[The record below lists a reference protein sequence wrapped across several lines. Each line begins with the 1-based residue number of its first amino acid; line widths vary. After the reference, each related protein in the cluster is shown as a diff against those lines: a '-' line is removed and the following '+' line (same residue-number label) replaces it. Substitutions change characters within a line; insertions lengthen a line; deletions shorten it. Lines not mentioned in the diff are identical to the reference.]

1 MAGEKSG
8 PRPRWAAG
16 LRVGWLCALAGSVAA
31 AGCGPGAPAE
41 TPAGL
46 AAPRPN
52 LLLVTLDTTRA
63 DRLGCYGARDASTP
77 NLDRIAREG
86 VLAERAVAVAPITLP
101 SHASILTSLFP
112 PRHGVRDNS
121 DFRLPEAV
129 TTLAEHLK
137 GHGYR
142 TAAAVGSYMLSSVFG
157 VAQGF
162 DRYDEPRPFAADAGP
177 RGVGVRFREILERP
191 ASEVT
196 DAAFSALAGAGERP
210 FFLWTH
216 YFDPH
221 ADYRPPPP
229 YAERFQAR
237 PYDGEIAYT
246 DAEVGRLLGALGK
259 QGLLDS
265 TLVVVT
271 ADHGESL
278 GEHGEL
284 THGLFV
290 YQATLRVPL
299 LMRWPGVLP
308 AGRRLAAAVSVADIA
323 PTVLELMGL
332 PPLPDA
338 QGQSFAAA
346 ARGGPEREQGP
357 VYAESLL
364 PERAYGWCRL
374 VSIERSSLK
383 LIEAP
388 EPELYD
394 LAADPNETRNLAS
407 ARPADAAD
415 LSKRLREMLE
425 AFGVEETSAPMPL
438 DEEQRAR
445 LRSLGYL
452 PSPRRTR
459 TGASRPDPKRLVS
472 IHNQLLE
479 AQERIAAGELGRAAE
494 LVSRVLR
501 ADPGNPTALDLDGTL
516 AFSAGRGREG
526 LERLQAA
533 ARAAPGSHRTLR
545 NLANGL
551 HVAGR
556 LEEAARAYREA
567 IAIVPGD
574 PEDHYGLANVLLAM
588 KDHAGAIAE
597 YREAIRLGLDVPPV
611 RAALGSALA
620 AAGDPE
626 GAERELRAAVARD
639 GKLAGAWNQLGLL
652 AERAG
657 RLDEAREHYRR
668 ALEADPDHV
677 DALFNHAKAALRAG
691 DLAAAREGVRRL
703 LARRPDHPVGRYL
716 DAEVC
721 LASGDRDGAREAL
734 RRFIAQKNADPRLVG
749 PAREMLAGLAP

>member
-1 MAGEKSG
+1 MARGRSG
-8 PRPRWAAG
+8 PRAAAV
-16 LRVGWLCALAGSVAA
+16 RVGWLWAALWTAAA

-41 TPAGL
+41 TRAGL
-46 AAPRPN
+46 GAARPN

-137 GHGYR
+137 AHGYR

-157 VAQGF
+157 MAQGF
-162 DRYDEPRPFAADAGP
+162 DRYDEPRPAHDASPQGA
-177 RGVGVRFREILERP
+177 RLRFREILERP

-196 DAAFSALAGAGERP
+196 DAALSALGGAGGGP
-210 FFLWTH
+210 FFLWVH

-229 YAERFQAR
+229 YAERFAER

-246 DAEVGRLLGALGK
+246 DAEVGRLLGALERR
-259 QGLLDS
+259 GLLDS

-299 LMRWPGVLP
+299 LLRWPRLLP
-308 AGRRLAAAVSVADIA
+308 AGLRLAAAVSVADIA
-323 PTVLELMGL
+323 PTALELMGL
-332 PPLPDA
+332 PPLPGA
-338 QGQSFAAA
+338 QGRSFAAA
-346 ARGGPEREQGP
+346 AREGSERERRP

-364 PERAYGWCRL
+364 PERAYGWARL
-374 VSIERSSLK
+374 VSVERSSLK

-394 LAADPNETRNLAS
+394 LASDPNEIRNLAS
-407 ARPADAAD
+407 ERPADAAD
-415 LSKRLREMLE
+415 LSNQLRELLE
-425 AFGVEETSAPMPL
+425 TFGSEEASASVTH

-452 PSPRRTR
+452 PSPRHTR
-459 TGASRPDPKRLVS
+459 TDASRPDPKRLVT
-472 IHNQLLE
+472 IHNDLLE
-479 AQERIAAGELGRAAE
+479 AQERIAAGDFGRAAE

-516 AFSAGRGREG
+516 AFSAGRDREG
-526 LERLQAA
+526 LARLEAA

-551 HVAGR
+551 HLAGR
-556 LEEAARAYREA
+556 LEEAARAYRAA
-567 IAIVPGD
+567 IAIVPAE
-574 PEDHYGLANVLLAM
+574 PEDHYGLANVLFAL

-597 YREAIRLGLDVPPV
+597 YREAIRLGLDIPAV
-611 RAALGSALA
+611 RAALGVALA
-620 AAGDPE
+620 AVGDAA
-626 GAERELRAAVARD
+626 GAERELRAAVAGD
-639 GKLAGAWNQLGLL
+639 GKLAGAWNQLGIL
-652 AERAG
+652 AEKAG
-657 RLDEAREHYRR
+657 RLDEARDRYRR
-668 ALEADPDHV
+668 ALEVDPSHA
-677 DALFNHAKAALRAG
+677 DALFNHAKASLRAG
-691 DLAAAREGVRRL
+691 DLAAASEGVRRL
-703 LARRPDHPVGRYL
+703 LARNPDHPVGRYL
-716 DAEVC
+716 EAEVR
-721 LASGDRDGAREAL
+721 LASGDRLGARESLL
-734 RRFIAQKNADPRLVG
+734 RFLAQENADPRLVG
-749 PAREMLAGLAP
+749 PAREMLARLGP